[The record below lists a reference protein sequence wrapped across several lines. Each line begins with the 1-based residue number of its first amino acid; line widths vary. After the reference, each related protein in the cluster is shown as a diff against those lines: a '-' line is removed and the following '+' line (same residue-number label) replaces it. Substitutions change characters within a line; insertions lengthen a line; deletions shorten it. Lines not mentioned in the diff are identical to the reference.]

1 MRHATITGTGS
12 YVPERVLTN
21 ADLSRM
27 LGEDIDDFV
36 SNTLG
41 IRERHV
47 CGPDESTADL
57 AEAAARRALADAG
70 LAPEEVDLLIVS
82 TDTPEYISPATSSVL
97 HGRLGLGRAG
107 TFDVNSACSGFATAL
122 DAAWK
127 YVRADERYRRVLV
140 VAVYAMSKFVDYADK
155 KTATIFADGAGAV
168 VVELSDRPGILA
180 SELFADGRLSSGMGV
195 FAGGTAEPITVEVL
209 QDGYRNRLRFVQKYP
224 KEVNEEGWPRIVRSV
239 LERAGERVE
248 EVDLWLWTQ
257 VNRSTIET
265 VMDRL
270 GEPMDKAHTVMDK
283 WGYTGSACLPMALD
297 DAARAGRL
305 RTGDL
310 VVLTGSGAGLAMGCV
325 ALRWDPRPAGRGTA
339 EAEPDALAA
348 LHGRSAHG

>member
-27 LGEDIDDFV
+27 LGEDVDDFV

-47 CGPDESTADL
+47 CAPGESTADL
-57 AEAAARRALADAG
+57 AERAARRALEDAG
-70 LAPEEVDLLIVS
+70 VGPEEIDLLIVS
-82 TDTPEYISPATSSVL
+82 TDTPEYVSPATSSVL
-97 HGRLGLGRAG
+97 HGRLGMPGRTG
-107 TFDVNSACSGFATAL
+107 TFDVNSACAGFATAL

-127 YVRADERYRRVLV
+127 YVRADERYDRVLV
-140 VAVYAMSKFVDYADK
+140 VAVYAMSKFLDYADK

-168 VVELSDRPGILA
+168 VLEASDAPGLLA
-180 SELFADGRLSSGMGV
+180 SELFADGGLSDGMGV
-195 FAGGTAEPITVEVL
+195 FAGGTAEPVTEEVL
-209 QDGYRNRLRFVQKYP
+209 REGYRNRLRFVRKYP

-239 LERAGERVE
+239 LERAGESVAD
-248 EVDLWLWTQ
+248 VDLWLWTQ
-257 VNRSTIET
+257 VNRSTIEV
-265 VMDRL
+265 VMDRI
-270 GEPMDKAHTVMDK
+270 GQPMEKAHTVMQK

-305 RTGDL
+305 HPGDL
-310 VVLTGSGAGLAMGCV
+310 VVLTGSGAGLSMGCV
-325 ALRWDPRPAGRGTA
+325 ALRWTRDGSGDGKGRG
-339 EAEPDALAA
+339 
-348 LHGRSAHG
+348 HG